1 MKHTYRKLFFRTVRG
16 TLSRFLSIF
25 FIVALGVGFLAGLL
39 ATTPDMR
46 LTANTYYNDSRL
58 MDLRVVSTLGLTKE
72 DIAAIAATDGVEAV
86 MPSQTV
92 DAVITLPDGATAV
105 LRMHTLPQDTE
116 RDTYLNRPVLL
127 SGRMPQA
134 VGECVAVQGQYDKSS
149 VKIGDRFTVSGDVTP
164 SDRLQVDTLTVVG
177 IVRTAYYCSGESE
190 STTIGDGKITRTVY
204 VPADTVKADTYTDAF
219 LTLTD
224 AAALDTY
231 SDDYKTLTDTVTD
244 RLKALGDVRAV
255 SRREALVADATA
267 TWNEENANYL
277 SEKQKAEKELSDALA
292 AIKENEQKLADA
304 EKTLADKRTELES
317 GKKAL
322 ENGRKTL
329 ADKREAVAAV
339 IAENEEKLS
348 DNAAQLTESSDALAV
363 AKKQL
368 DELADAVTQT
378 EAQLAAARE
387 NGTPEQVAALEQT
400 LSQLKAAHAQQ
411 SAAWQENA
419 DELNAAFAAL
429 DAARAAL
436 DAEKE
441 NAEKEFDAAE
451 QELSKTEETLTS
463 GEAALAAGE
472 KAQKEGAAKLKTAKA
487 DYAAAKKDA
496 DKALADAEKKL
507 ADAKKQISEIADGV
521 WYVLDRNTN
530 VGYVSFHSNT
540 EKVEAIAR
548 VFPVFFFLVAAL
560 VALTTMTRLVE
571 EQRAQIGTLFALGY
585 SRRVIA
591 ANYLLYAGLA
601 TVGGSVFGLVIGFK
615 VLPTVIFTAYSI
627 LYTMP
632 PLVTTF
638 NTAIALLAAG
648 AALVCTMA
656 ATAAAC
662 GSTLRT
668 TAARLMQ
675 PKAPKAGK
683 RVFLE
688 HIPFIWK
695 RLSFTRKVTVRN
707 LLRYKKRFFMTVVG
721 IAGCTALLLTGFG
734 LRDAIS
740 DIVNIQFTDIYQ
752 YDLTLKLKEDTVSD
766 ALSTLLT
773 ERTTD
778 RLATAQVS
786 GGKVT
791 KGSDS
796 ETVTLTV
803 PADTAKLADFVR
815 LRERKTGAAFTLA
828 DDSILLTEKQ
838 ATALGARKGDTV
850 TLENGDG
857 RTAEVRIGGVIE
869 NYISGY
875 VYLTPTLYE
884 TLFSE
889 TPAYT
894 TLWAKA
900 DVADAAVRSALM
912 EDILASD
919 GVSSTSS
926 SADLID
932 TFTRVF
938 HSIDYIVIVLIVSAA
953 LLAFIVLYNLTN
965 INIGER
971 QREIATIKVL
981 GFFDREVDAYIYRE
995 TAVLSI
1001 IGTLFGLIFGIFLCR
1016 FVVKTAEVD
1025 MVMFGRHIKA
1035 LSFVLSAAI
1044 TLLFSFF
1051 VNLVMH
1057 PRLKKIDMVES
1068 LKSNE

>member
-16 TLSRFLSIF
+16 SLSRFLSIF

-46 LTANTYYNDSRL
+46 LTANTYYNDSHL
-58 MDLRVVSTLGLTKE
+58 MDLRVVSTLGLTDE
-72 DIAAIAATDGVEAV
+72 DIAAIAATDGVAAV

-92 DAVITLPDGATAV
+92 DAVITLSDGATAV

-116 RDTYLNRPVLL
+116 NDTYLNRPVLL

-134 VGECVAVQGQYDKSS
+134 AGECVAVQGQYDKNS
-149 VKIGDRFTVSGDVTP
+149 VKIGDRFAVSGDVTP
-164 SDRLQVDTLTVVG
+164 NDRLQVNALTVVG
-177 IVRTAYYCSGESE
+177 VVRTAYYCSGESE
-190 STTIGDGKITRTVY
+190 STTVGDGKISRTVY
-204 VPADTVKADTYTDAF
+204 VTTDTVQADTFTDAF

-224 AAALDTY
+224 AGTLDTY
-231 SDDYKTLTDTVTD
+231 SDDYKALTDTATD
-244 RLKALGDVRAV
+244 RLKTLGEVRAAD
-255 SRREALVADATA
+255 RRASLVADAQA
-267 TWNEENANYL
+267 TWDKENATYL
-277 SEKQKAEKELSDALA
+277 SEKAKAEKELKNALA
-292 AIKENEQKLADA
+292 AIRENGQKLDDA
-304 EKTLADKRTELES
+304 EKMLTQKREELES

-322 ENGRKTL
+322 ENGKKTL
-329 ADKREAVAAV
+329 ADKREAAAV
-339 IAENEEKLS
+339 VFAEHEKQLA
-348 DNAAQLTESSDALAV
+348 DNAAQLTEAGDALAV

-368 DELADAVTQT
+368 DELADTVAQT
-378 EAQLAAARE
+378 RAQLAAAQAS
-387 NGTPEQVAALEQT
+387 GTPEQIAALQQT
-400 LSQLKAAHAQQ
+400 LSQLETAHAQQ

-419 DELNAAFAAL
+419 DALTAAAAEL
-429 DAARAAL
+429 DAADATL
-436 DAEKE
+436 QAEKE
-441 NAEKEFDAAE
+441 NAEKEFAAAE
-451 QELSKTEETLTS
+451 AELSGMEETLKN
-463 GEAALAAGE
+463 GEAALSEGE
-472 KAQKEGAAKLKTAKA
+472 QSQKEGAEKLKAAKA
-487 DYAAAKKDA
+487 DYAAAKKTSDE
-496 DKALADAEKKL
+496 ALADAAKKL
-507 ADAKKQISEIADGV
+507 ADAQKQIDDISEGA

-540 EKVEAIAR
+540 EKVEAIAK

-601 TVGGSVFGLVIGFK
+601 TVGGSIFGLLIGFK

-648 AALVCTMA
+648 AALVCTIA

-707 LLRYKKRFFMTVVG
+707 LLRYKKRFFMTVIG

-752 YDLTLKLKEDTVSD
+752 YDLTLKLKDDTVSD
-766 ALSTLLT
+766 ALFALMT
-773 ERTTD
+773 ERTSD
-778 RLATAQVS
+778 RLAAAQVT
-786 GGKVT
+786 GKVT
-791 KGSDS
+791 KGGDS

-803 PADTAKLADFVR
+803 PADSAKLSDFVR
-815 LRERKTGAAFTLA
+815 LRERKTGEPLSLT
-828 DDSILLTEKQ
+828 DDTILLTEKQ
-838 ATALGARKGDTV
+838 ATALGVQKGDTV
-850 TLENGDG
+850 TLENDDG
-857 RTAEVRIGGVIE
+857 KTADIKIGGVIE

-875 VYLTPTLYE
+875 VYLTPTLFQ
-884 TLFSE
+884 TLFGE

-912 EDILASD
+912 QDILACD
-919 GVSSTSS
+919 GVSSASS

-932 TFTRVF
+932 TFSRVF
-938 HSIDYIVIVLIVSAA
+938 HSIDYIVVVLIVSAA

-1035 LSFVLSAAI
+1035 ISFVLSAAI

>member
-1 MKHTYRKLFFRTVRG
+1 MRG

-25 FIVALGVGFLAGLL
+25 FIVSLGVGFLAGLL

-46 LTANTYYNDSRL
+46 LTANTYYNDSHL
-58 MDLRVVSTLGLTKE
+58 MDLRIVSTLGLTDE
-72 DIAAIAATDGVEAV
+72 DIAAIATTDGVAAV

-116 RDTYLNRPVLL
+116 NDTYLNRPVLL

-134 VGECVAVQGQYDKSS
+134 AGECVAVQGQYDKSS
-149 VKIGDRFTVSGDVTP
+149 VKIGDRLAVSGDVTP
-164 SDRLQVDTLTVVG
+164 NDRLQVDALTVVG

-190 STTIGDGKITRTVY
+190 STTVGDGKISRTVY
-204 VPADTVKADTYTDAF
+204 VTTDTVQADTFTDAF

-224 AAALDTY
+224 AETLDTY
-231 SDDYKTLTDTVTD
+231 SDDYKALTDTVAD
-244 RLKALGDVRAV
+244 RLKALGEVRAAD
-255 SRREALVADATA
+255 RRASLVADAQA
-267 TWNEENANYL
+267 TWDKENATYL
-277 SEKQKAEKELSDALA
+277 SEKAKAEKELQ
-292 AIKENEQKLADA
+292 N
-304 EKTLADKRTELES
+304 
-317 GKKAL
+317 
-322 ENGRKTL
+322 
-329 ADKREAVAAV
+329 
-339 IAENEEKLS
+339 
-348 DNAAQLTESSDALAV
+348 
-363 AKKQL
+363 
-368 DELADAVTQT
+368 
-378 EAQLAAARE
+378 
-387 NGTPEQVAALEQT
+387 
-400 LSQLKAAHAQQ
+400 
-411 SAAWQENA
+411 
-419 DELNAAFAAL
+419 
-429 DAARAAL
+429 
-436 DAEKE
+436 
-441 NAEKEFDAAE
+441 
-451 QELSKTEETLTS
+451 
-463 GEAALAAGE
+463 GEAALSEGE
-472 KAQKEGAAKLKTAKA
+472 QSQKEGTEKLKTAKA
-487 DYAAAKKDA
+487 DYAAAKKTSDE
-496 DKALADAEKKL
+496 ALADAAKKL
-507 ADAKKQISEIADGV
+507 ADAQKQIDDIAEGA
-521 WYVLDRNTN
+521 WYILDRNTN

-540 EKVEAIAR
+540 EKVEAIAK

-601 TVGGSVFGLVIGFK
+601 TVGGSILGLLIGFK

-648 AALVCTMA
+648 AALVCTIA

-668 TAARLMQ
+668 TSARLMQ

-752 YDLTLKLKEDTVSD
+752 YDLTLKLKDDAVSD

-773 ERTTD
+773 ERTSD
-778 RLATAQVS
+778 RLAAAQVT
-786 GGKVT
+786 GKVT
-791 KGSDS
+791 KDGDS

-803 PADTAKLADFVR
+803 PADSAKLADFVR
-815 LRERKTGAAFTLA
+815 LRERKTGEPFSLT
-828 DDSILLTEKQ
+828 DDTILLTEKQ
-838 ATALGARKGDTV
+838 AAALGVQKGDTI
-850 TLENGDG
+850 TLENDDG
-857 RTAEVRIGGVIE
+857 KTADIKIGGVIE

-875 VYLTPTLYE
+875 VYLTPTLFQ
-884 TLFSE
+884 TLFGE

-900 DVADAAVRSALM
+900 DVVDAAVRSALM
-912 EDILASD
+912 QDILACD
-919 GVSSTSS
+919 GVSSASS

-932 TFTRVF
+932 TFARVF

-1035 LSFVLSAAI
+1035 MSFVLSAAI

-1051 VNLVMH
+1051 VNLVMQ

>member
-16 TLSRFLSIF
+16 SLSRFLSIF

-58 MDLRVVSTLGLTKE
+58 MDLRVVSTLGLTEE
-72 DIAAIAATDGVEAV
+72 DIAAIAATDGVAAV

-116 RDTYLNRPVLL
+116 SDTYLNRPVLL

-134 VGECVAVQGQYDKSS
+134 AGECVAVQGQYDKSS
-149 VKIGDRFTVSGDVTP
+149 VKIGDRFAVSGDVTP
-164 SDRLQVDTLTVVG
+164 NDRLQVDALTVVG

-190 STTIGDGKITRTVY
+190 STTVGDGKISRTVY
-204 VPADTVKADTYTDAF
+204 VPTDTVKADTYTDAF

-224 AAALDTY
+224 AGTLDTY
-231 SDDYKTLTDTVTD
+231 SDDYKALTDTVTD
-244 RLKALGDVRAV
+244 RLKTLGEVRAAD
-255 SRREALVADATA
+255 RRASLVADAQA
-267 TWNEENANYL
+267 TWDKENATYL
-277 SEKQKAEKELSDALA
+277 SEKAKAEKELKNVLA
-292 AIKENEQKLADA
+292 AIRENEQKLADA
-304 EKTLADKRTELES
+304 EKTLANKRAELES

-368 DELADAVTQT
+368 DELADTVAQT

-400 LSQLKAAHAQQ
+400 LSRLKAAHAQQ

-429 DAARAAL
+429 DAARTAL

-463 GEAALAAGE
+463 GETALIAGE
-472 KAQKEGAAKLKTAKA
+472 KAQKEGAEKLKAAKA
-487 DYAAAKKDA
+487 DYAAAKKEA
-496 DKALADAEKKL
+496 DTALADAEKKL
-507 ADAKKQISEIADGV
+507 ADAKKQIDEIADGV

-540 EKVEAIAR
+540 EKVEAIAK

-601 TVGGSVFGLVIGFK
+601 TVGGSVFGLIIGFK

-638 NTAIALLAAG
+638 NTAIALLSAG
-648 AALVCTMA
+648 AALVCTIA

-688 HIPFIWK
+688 HVPFIWK
-695 RLSFTRKVTVRN
+695 HLSFTRKVTARN
-707 LLRYKKRFFMTVVG
+707 LLRYKKRFFMTVIG

-740 DIVNIQFTDIYQ
+740 DIVSIQFTDLYQ
-752 YDLTLKLKEDTVSD
+752 YDLTLKLKDDTVSD
-766 ALSTLLT
+766 ALLALMT
-773 ERTTD
+773 ERTSD
-778 RLATAQVS
+778 RLAAAQVT
-786 GGKVT
+786 GKVT
-791 KGSDS
+791 KGGDS
-796 ETVTLTV
+796 ETVTLNV
-803 PADTAKLADFVR
+803 PADSAKLADFVR
-815 LRERKTGAAFTLA
+815 LRERKTGEPLSLT
-828 DDSILLTEKQ
+828 DDTILLTEKQ
-838 ATALGARKGDTV
+838 ATALGVQKGDTV
-850 TLENGDG
+850 TLENDDG
-857 RTAEVRIGGVIE
+857 KTADIKIGGVIE

-875 VYLTPTLYE
+875 VYLTPTLFQ
-884 TLFSE
+884 TLFDE

-912 EDILASD
+912 QDVLACD
-919 GVSSTSS
+919 GVSSASS

-1035 LSFVLSAAI
+1035 MSFVLSAAI

>member
-16 TLSRFLSIF
+16 SLSRFLSIF

-58 MDLRVVSTLGLTKE
+58 MDLRVVSTLGLTEE
-72 DIAAIAATDGVEAV
+72 DIAAIAATDGVAAV

-116 RDTYLNRPVLL
+116 SDTYLNRPVLL

-134 VGECVAVQGQYDKSS
+134 AGECIAVQGQYDKSS
-149 VKIGDRFTVSGDVTP
+149 VKIGDRFAVSGDVTP
-164 SDRLQVDTLTVVG
+164 SDRLQVDALTVVG

-190 STTIGDGKITRTVY
+190 STTVGDGKISRTVY
-204 VPADTVKADTYTDAF
+204 VPTDTVKADTYTDAF
-219 LTLTD
+219 LRLTD
-224 AAALDTY
+224 AGTLDTY
-231 SDDYKTLTDTVTD
+231 SDDYKALTDTVTD
-244 RLKALGDVRAV
+244 RLKTLGEVRAAD
-255 SRREALVADATA
+255 RRASLVADAQA
-267 TWNEENANYL
+267 TWDKENATYL
-277 SEKQKAEKELSDALA
+277 SEKAKAEKELKNALA
-292 AIKENEQKLADA
+292 AIRENEQKLNAA
-304 EKTLADKRTELES
+304 EKMLTQKREELES

-322 ENGRKTL
+322 ENGKKTL
-329 ADKREAVAAV
+329 AEKKEAAAV
-339 IAENEEKLS
+339 VFAEHEKQLA
-348 DNAAQLTESSDALAV
+348 DNAAQLTEAGDALAV

-368 DELADAVTQT
+368 DELADTVAQT

-400 LSQLKAAHAQQ
+400 LSRLKAAHAQQ

-429 DAARAAL
+429 DAARTAL

-463 GEAALAAGE
+463 GETALIAGE
-472 KAQKEGAAKLKTAKA
+472 KAQKEGAEKLKAAKA
-487 DYAAAKKDA
+487 DYAAAKKKA
-496 DKALADAEKKL
+496 DTALADAEKKL
-507 ADAKKQISEIADGV
+507 TDAKKQIDEIADGV

-540 EKVEAIAR
+540 EKVEAIAK

-601 TVGGSVFGLVIGFK
+601 TVGGSVFGLIIGFK

-648 AALVCTMA
+648 AALVCTIA

-688 HIPFIWK
+688 HVPFIWK
-695 RLSFTRKVTVRN
+695 HLSFTRKVTARN
-707 LLRYKKRFFMTVVG
+707 LLRYKKRFFMTVIG

-740 DIVNIQFTDIYQ
+740 DIVSIQFTDLYQ
-752 YDLTLKLKEDTVSD
+752 YDLTLKLKDDTVSD
-766 ALSTLLT
+766 ALLALMT
-773 ERTTD
+773 ERTSD
-778 RLATAQVS
+778 RLAAAQVT
-786 GGKVT
+786 GKVT
-791 KGSDS
+791 KGGDS
-796 ETVTLTV
+796 ETVTLNV
-803 PADTAKLADFVR
+803 PADSAKLADFVR
-815 LRERKTGAAFTLA
+815 LRERKTGEPLSLT
-828 DDSILLTEKQ
+828 DDTILLTEKQ
-838 ATALGARKGDTV
+838 ATALGVQKGDTV
-850 TLENGDG
+850 TLENDDG
-857 RTAEVRIGGVIE
+857 KTADIKIGGVIE

-875 VYLTPTLYE
+875 VYLTPTLFQ
-884 TLFSE
+884 TLFDE

-912 EDILASD
+912 QDVLACD
-919 GVSSTSS
+919 GVSSASS

-932 TFTRVF
+932 TFSRVF

-1035 LSFVLSAAI
+1035 MSFVLSAAI

>member
-16 TLSRFLSIF
+16 SLSRFLSIF

-58 MDLRVVSTLGLTKE
+58 MDLRVVSTLGLTEE
-72 DIAAIAATDGVEAV
+72 DIAAIAATDGVAAV

-116 RDTYLNRPVLL
+116 SDTYLNRPVLL

-134 VGECVAVQGQYDKSS
+134 AGECIAVQGQYDKSS
-149 VKIGDRFTVSGDVTP
+149 VKIGDRFAVSGDVTP
-164 SDRLQVDTLTVVG
+164 NDRLQVDALTVVG

-190 STTIGDGKITRTVY
+190 STTVGDGKISRTVY
-204 VPADTVKADTYTDAF
+204 VPTDTVQADTFTDAF

-224 AAALDTY
+224 AGTLDTY
-231 SDDYKTLTDTVTD
+231 SDDYKALTDTVTD
-244 RLKALGDVRAV
+244 RLKTLGEVRAAD
-255 SRREALVADATA
+255 RRASLVADAQA
-267 TWNEENANYL
+267 TWDKENATYL
-277 SEKQKAEKELSDALA
+277 SEKAKAEKELKNALA
-292 AIKENEQKLADA
+292 AIRENEQKLNAA
-304 EKTLADKRTELES
+304 EKMLTQKREELES

-322 ENGRKTL
+322 ENGKKTL
-329 ADKREAVAAV
+329 AEKKEAAAV
-339 IAENEEKLS
+339 VFAEHEKQLA

-368 DELADAVTQT
+368 DELADTVAQT

-400 LSQLKAAHAQQ
+400 LSRLKAAHAQQ

-429 DAARAAL
+429 DAARTAL

-463 GEAALAAGE
+463 GETALIAGE
-472 KAQKEGAAKLKTAKA
+472 KAQKEGAEKLKAAKA
-487 DYAAAKKDA
+487 DYAAAKKEA
-496 DKALADAEKKL
+496 DTALADAEKKL
-507 ADAKKQISEIADGV
+507 ADAKKQIDEIADGV

-540 EKVEAIAR
+540 EKVEAIAK

-560 VALTTMTRLVE
+560 VALTTMTWLVE

-601 TVGGSVFGLVIGFK
+601 TVGGSILGLLIGFK

-648 AALVCTMA
+648 AALVCTIA

-688 HIPFIWK
+688 HVPFIWK
-695 RLSFTRKVTVRN
+695 HLSFTRKVTARN
-707 LLRYKKRFFMTVVG
+707 LLRYKKRFFMTVIG

-740 DIVNIQFTDIYQ
+740 DIVSIQFTDIYQ
-752 YDLTLKLKEDTVSD
+752 YDLTLKLKDDTVSD
-766 ALSTLLT
+766 ALLALMT
-773 ERTTD
+773 ERTSD
-778 RLATAQVS
+778 RLAAAQVN
-786 GGKVT
+786 GKVT
-791 KGSDS
+791 KDGDS
-796 ETVTLTV
+796 ETVTLNI
-803 PADTAKLADFVR
+803 PADSARLADFVR
-815 LRERKTGAAFTLA
+815 LRERKTGEPLSLT
-828 DDSILLTEKQ
+828 DDTILLTEKQ
-838 ATALGARKGDTV
+838 ATALGVQKGDTV
-850 TLENGDG
+850 TLENDDG
-857 RTAEVRIGGVIE
+857 KTADIKIGGVIE

-875 VYLTPTLYE
+875 VYLTPTLFQ
-884 TLFSE
+884 TLFGE

-912 EDILASD
+912 QDVLACD
-919 GVSSTSS
+919 GVSSASS

-932 TFTRVF
+932 TFSRVF

-1035 LSFVLSAAI
+1035 MSFVLSAAI

>member
-1 MKHTYRKLFFRTVRG
+1 MKHTYCKLFFRTVRG
-16 TLSRFLSIF
+16 SLSRFLSIF

-46 LTANTYYNDSRL
+46 LTANTYYNDSYL
-58 MDLRVVSTLGLTKE
+58 MDLRVVSTLGLTDE
-72 DIAAIAATDGVEAV
+72 DIAAIAATDGVAAV

-116 RDTYLNRPVLL
+116 SDTYLNRPVLL

-134 VGECVAVQGQYDKSS
+134 AGECIAVQGQYDKSS
-149 VKIGDRFTVSGDVTP
+149 VKIGDRFAVSGDVTP
-164 SDRLQVDTLTVVG
+164 NDRLQVDALTVVG

-190 STTIGDGKITRTVY
+190 STTVGDGKISRTVY
-204 VPADTVKADTYTDAF
+204 VTTDTVQADTFTDAF

-224 AAALDTY
+224 ARTLDTY
-231 SDDYKTLTDTVTD
+231 SDDYKALTDTVTD
-244 RLKALGDVRAV
+244 RLKTLGEVRAAD
-255 SRREALVADATA
+255 RRASLVADAQA
-267 TWNEENANYL
+267 TWDKENATYL
-277 SEKQKAEKELSDALA
+277 SEKAKAEKELKNALA
-292 AIKENEQKLADA
+292 AIRENEQKLDDA
-304 EKTLADKRTELES
+304 EKMLTQKREELES

-322 ENGRKTL
+322 ENGKKTL
-329 ADKREAVAAV
+329 ADKREAAAV
-339 IAENEEKLS
+339 VFAEHEKQLA
-348 DNAAQLTESSDALAV
+348 DTAAQLTEAGDALAV

-368 DELADAVTQT
+368 DELADTVVQT
-378 EAQLAAARE
+378 RAQLAAAQA
-387 NGTPEQVAALEQT
+387 NGTPEQVAALQQT
-400 LSQLKAAHAQQ
+400 LSQLETAHAQQ
-411 SAAWQENA
+411 SAVWQENA
-419 DELNAAFAAL
+419 DALTAAAAEL
-429 DAARAAL
+429 DAADATL
-436 DAEKE
+436 QAEKE
-441 NAEKEFDAAE
+441 NAEKEFAAAE
-451 QELSKTEETLTS
+451 AKLSGMEETLQN
-463 GEAALAAGE
+463 GEAALSEGE
-472 KAQKEGAAKLKTAKA
+472 QSQKEGAEKLKTAKA
-487 DYAAAKKDA
+487 DYAAAKKTSDE
-496 DKALADAEKKL
+496 ALADAAKKL
-507 ADAKKQISEIADGV
+507 ADAQKQINDIAEGA

-540 EKVEAIAR
+540 EKVEAIAK

-601 TVGGSVFGLVIGFK
+601 TVGGSILGLLIGFK

-638 NTAIALLAAG
+638 NTAVALLAAD
-648 AALVCTMA
+648 AALVCTIA

-695 RLSFTRKVTVRN
+695 HLSFTRKVTARN

-740 DIVNIQFTDIYQ
+740 DIVSIQFTDIYQ
-752 YDLTLKLKEDTVSD
+752 YDLTLKLKDDTVSD
-766 ALSTLLT
+766 ALLALMT
-773 ERTTD
+773 ERTSG
-778 RLATAQVS
+778 RLAAAQVT
-786 GGKVT
+786 GKVT
-791 KGSDS
+791 KGGDG

-803 PADTAKLADFVR
+803 PADSAKLADFVR
-815 LRERKTGAAFTLA
+815 LRERKTGEPLSLT
-828 DDSILLTEKQ
+828 DDTILLTEKQ
-838 ATALGARKGDTV
+838 ATALGVQKGDTV
-850 TLENGDG
+850 TLENDDG
-857 RTAEVRIGGVIE
+857 KTADIKIGGVIE

-875 VYLTPTLYE
+875 VYLTPTLFQ
-884 TLFSE
+884 TLFGE

-912 EDILASD
+912 QDILACD
-919 GVSSTSS
+919 GVSSASS

-932 TFTRVF
+932 TFSRVF

-995 TAVLSI
+995 TAALSI

-1035 LSFVLSAAI
+1035 MSFVLSAAI

>member
-16 TLSRFLSIF
+16 SLSRFLSIF

-58 MDLRVVSTLGLTKE
+58 MDLRVVSTLGLTEE
-72 DIAAIAATDGVEAV
+72 DIAAIAATDGVAAV

-116 RDTYLNRPVLL
+116 SDTYLNRPVLL

-134 VGECVAVQGQYDKSS
+134 AGECVAVQGQYDKSS
-149 VKIGDRFTVSGDVTP
+149 VKIGDRFAVSGDVTP
-164 SDRLQVDTLTVVG
+164 NDRLQVDALTVVG

-190 STTIGDGKITRTVY
+190 STTVGDGKISRTVY
-204 VPADTVKADTYTDAF
+204 VPTDTVKADTYTDVF

-224 AAALDTY
+224 AGTLDTY
-231 SDDYKTLTDTVTD
+231 SDDYKALTDTVTD
-244 RLKALGDVRAV
+244 RLKTLGEVRAAD
-255 SRREALVADATA
+255 RRASLVADAQA
-267 TWNEENANYL
+267 TWDKENATYL
-277 SEKQKAEKELSDALA
+277 SEKAKAEKELKNALA
-292 AIKENEQKLADA
+292 AIRENEQKLNAA
-304 EKTLADKRTELES
+304 EKMLTQEREELES

-368 DELADAVTQT
+368 DELADTVAQT

-400 LSQLKAAHAQQ
+400 LSRLKAAHAQQ

-429 DAARAAL
+429 DAARTAL

-463 GEAALAAGE
+463 GETALIAGE
-472 KAQKEGAAKLKTAKA
+472 KAQKEGAEKLKAAKA
-487 DYAAAKKDA
+487 DYAAAKKEA
-496 DKALADAEKKL
+496 DTALADAEKKL
-507 ADAKKQISEIADGV
+507 ADAKKQIDEIADGV

-540 EKVEAIAR
+540 EKVEAIAK

-601 TVGGSVFGLVIGFK
+601 TVGGSVFGLIIGFK

-648 AALVCTMA
+648 AALVCTIA

-688 HIPFIWK
+688 HVPFIWK
-695 RLSFTRKVTVRN
+695 HLSFTRKVTARN
-707 LLRYKKRFFMTVVG
+707 LLRYKKRFFMTVIG

-740 DIVNIQFTDIYQ
+740 DIVSIQFTDLYQ
-752 YDLTLKLKEDTVSD
+752 YDLTLKLKDDTVSD
-766 ALSTLLT
+766 ALLALMT
-773 ERTTD
+773 ERTSD
-778 RLATAQVS
+778 RLAAAQVT
-786 GGKVT
+786 GKVT
-791 KGSDS
+791 KGGDS
-796 ETVTLTV
+796 ETVTLNV
-803 PADTAKLADFVR
+803 PADSAKLADFVR
-815 LRERKTGAAFTLA
+815 LRERKTGEPLSLT
-828 DDSILLTEKQ
+828 DDTILLTEKQ
-838 ATALGARKGDTV
+838 ATALGVQKGDTV

-857 RTAEVRIGGVIE
+857 KTAEVKIGGVIE

-900 DVADAAVRSALM
+900 DVADATVRSALM
-912 EDILASD
+912 EDILACD
-919 GVSSTSS
+919 GVSSASS

-1035 LSFVLSAAI
+1035 MSFVLSAAI